1 MIQSPTDDEFLLS
14 LNIIMSFMIK
24 GTVDFIKSIDF
35 NKLFKL
41 ME

>member
-1 MIQSPTDDEFLLS
+1 
-14 LNIIMSFMIK
+14 MSFMIK

>member
-1 MIQSPTDDEFLLS
+1 
-14 LNIIMSFMIK
+14 MSFMIK
-24 GTVDFIKSIDF
+24 GTVEFIKSINF